1 MSTNPL
7 RTLSCSGVS
16 YISLVRQSRDCESK
30 GPVKGNL
37 AVRAAALRGEDCSD
51 KINTPDTNRDFID
64 NINPMQCGVEEVSGV
79 LA

>member
-1 MSTNPL
+1 ML
-7 RTLSCSGVS
+7 RGLLYFTRKTVT
-16 YISLVRQSRDCESK
+16 RCESK
-30 GPVKGNL
+30 GPPGPVKGNL

>member
-1 MSTNPL
+1 M
-7 RTLSCSGVS
+7 
-16 YISLVRQSRDCESK
+16 
-30 GPVKGNL
+30 KGNL